1 MPTIV
6 EYSDTTPPRNQYPDR
21 IISPPRSE
29 SCCLTNMEAIGT
41 PQVEGR
47 WVYQY
52 KRCRRCGFAVRSIL
66 KALPDQEIVA
76 SLQATFTEISAK
88 GID

>member
-6 EYSDTTPPRNQYPDR
+6 EYTDTNPPQNQYPER

-29 SCCLTNMEAIGT
+29 SCCVSNMEAIGT
-41 PQVEGR
+41 PQIEGR

-52 KRCRRCGFAVRSIL
+52 KRCRRCGFAVRNIV
-66 KALPDQEIVA
+66 KALPDPEIVA
-76 SLQATFTEISAK
+76 SLQATFHEISLK
-88 GID
+88 GFV

>member
-6 EYSDTTPPRNQYPDR
+6 EYTDTNPPQNQYPER

-29 SCCLTNMEAIGT
+29 SCCASNMEVIGT
-41 PQVEGR
+41 PQIEGR

-52 KRCRRCGFAVRSIL
+52 KRCRRCGFAVRNIV
-66 KALPDQEIVA
+66 KALPDLEIVA
-76 SLQATFTEISAK
+76 SLQATFHEISLK
-88 GID
+88 GFV

>member
-6 EYSDTTPPRNQYPDR
+6 ECSDTIPPQNQYPDR

-29 SCCLTNMEAIGT
+29 SCCLTNMETVGT
-41 PQVEGR
+41 PQVDGR

-66 KALPDQEIVA
+66 KALPDKEIVA
-76 SLQATFTEISAK
+76 ALQATFTEISVK
-88 GID
+88 GFE